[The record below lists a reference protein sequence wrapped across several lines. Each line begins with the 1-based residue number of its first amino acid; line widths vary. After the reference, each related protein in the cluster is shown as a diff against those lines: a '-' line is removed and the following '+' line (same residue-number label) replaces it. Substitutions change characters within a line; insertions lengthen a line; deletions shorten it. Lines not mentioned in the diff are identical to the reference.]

1 MQILYTNT
9 RERAV
14 AETDALHTKD
24 TLRISIALPHDINVT
39 VYAFVDAPDI
49 PALLEH
55 LHADHGERVVVILHG
70 RHSSVSHGMRRE
82 HLIQWL
88 TAIHAS
94 NASPVFPYSAND
106 TFDPICHVYVA
117 CALYDGVVWSIFDD
131 AHGETYISLSP
142 VELAEELEDVYDAG
156 ALDQLRVVAN
166 RLHDGMIQTA
176 VCDVETAPRGAD
188 VIAVAQD
195 AYFNADFVD

>member
-14 AETDALHTKD
+14 AETDVLHTKD

-39 VYAFVDAPDI
+39 VYALVDTVDI

-55 LHADHGERVVVILHG
+55 LHADHGERVIVIIHG
-70 RHSSVSHGMRRE
+70 LSSSVSHGMRRE

-88 TAIHAS
+88 TAIHAG

-117 CALYDGVVWSIFDD
+117 CALYDGVVWSVFDD
-131 AHGETYISLSP
+131 MCGETYISLSP
-142 VELAEELEDVYDAG
+142 VELAEELEDVYDDG
-156 ALDQLRVVAN
+156 ALNQLRVVAN
-166 RLHDGMIQTA
+166 RVHHGVIQTA
-176 VCDVETAPRGAD
+176 TCDVESAPHGAD
-188 VIAVAQD
+188 VIQVAPD
-195 AYFNADFVD
+195 AYFNADFAD